1 MPKVRPPID
10 IEVAVRMYYER
21 ISLGCA
27 DIQKLFNVKSSS
39 TVAKYRREV
48 IKYFADKDIS
58 PIHRND
64 KLDTYCAFEAWGL
77 DINDLEKR
85 LKKLRKL
92 NMQ

>member
-1 MPKVRPPID
+1 MPKVRAPVD
-10 IEVAVRMYYER
+10 IEVAVKMYYER
-21 ISLGCA
+21 ISLSGA

-48 IKYFADKDIS
+48 IEYFSDKEVS
-58 PIHRND
+58 PMHRND

-85 LKKLRKL
+85 LQKLRKL